1 MTFVKATPYARKT
14 AKQYHIDLS
23 AVTPTGPDG
32 AVKARDVLRAREG
45 RQRIREVF
53 ATPLARRIAD
63 SMHIDLEG
71 IRGTGIGG
79 RIGKDDVLHAA
90 GKADYVLQPGEL
102 RESMSS
108 MRRVIAASM
117 SEAAAIPTV
126 TVTTK
131 VDVTRLQEMRLHH
144 NGKSKIHYTVNDLV
158 LMAAAKALLKNKRLL
173 CSYADTLTPEELAE
187 KAHDLIRRA
196 REKSVTPDECSHST
210 FTVTNMGM
218 YGVEAFT
225 PMLHLPEAAVL
236 GVCSIYDGCAVKDGA
251 VEVRKLMHICTTFDH
266 RLLDG
271 AQAAVFNLAV
281 REFLE
286 HPESLIGGTEAAE
299 E

>member
-1 MTFVKATPYARKT
+1 MSL
-14 AKQYHIDLS
+14 D
-23 AVTPTGPDG
+23 
-32 AVKARDVLRAREG
+32 
-45 RQRIREVF
+45 
-53 ATPLARRIAD
+53 
-63 SMHIDLEG
+63 EG
-71 IRGTGIGG
+71 ILVP
-79 RIGKDDVLHAA
+79 VL
-90 GKADYVLQPGEL
+90 KE
-102 RESMSS
+102 
-108 MRRVIAASM
+108 
-117 SEAAAIPTV
+117 
-126 TVTTK
+126 
-131 VDVTRLQEMRLHH
+131 
-144 NGKSKIHYTVNDLV
+144 
-158 LMAAAKALLKNKRLL
+158 
-173 CSYADTLTPEELAE
+173 ADTLTPEELAE